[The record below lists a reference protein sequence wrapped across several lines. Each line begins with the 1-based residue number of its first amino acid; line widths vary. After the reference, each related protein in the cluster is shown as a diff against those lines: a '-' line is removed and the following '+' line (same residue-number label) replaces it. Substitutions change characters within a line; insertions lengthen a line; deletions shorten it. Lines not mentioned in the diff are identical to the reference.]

1 MFRKAVRLAR
11 ERLGMRTSSV
21 SRTPLPTHHRGCH
34 LLWREEAEGASPS
47 HATSC
52 SCPGSVGLAGSPG
65 ARACECMRPR
75 VCPAPGSSHFLAR
88 AACAKGRQ
96 MGFQKPAV

>member
-1 MFRKAVRLAR
+1 MFRQSVRLAR
-11 ERLGMRTSSV
+11 ERLRMRASSV

-52 SCPGSVGLAGSPG
+52 SRPRSVGLAGSPG
-65 ARACECMRPR
+65 ARAVSACGHGSAQPQ
-75 VCPAPGSSHFLAR
+75 VPATS
-88 AACAKGRQ
+88 
-96 MGFQKPAV
+96 